1 MNTLYIVNL
10 IVVIFAVIMTVRENK
25 IVVKINANKADFENS
40 IKQSIKKA
48 SK

>member
-10 IVVIFAVIMTVRENK
+10 IVVIFAVIMTVRESK
-25 IVVKINANKADFENS
+25 IIVKINADKANFENS

>member
-25 IVVKINANKADFENS
+25 IIVKINANKADFENS
-40 IKQSIKKA
+40 IKKA

>member
-1 MNTLYIVNL
+1 MNTLYVVNL
-10 IVVIFAVIMTVRENK
+10 IVVIFAVIMTARENK
-25 IVVKINANKADFENS
+25 IIVKINADKADFENS

>member
-25 IVVKINANKADFENS
+25 IIVKINADKADFEQS
-40 IKQSIKKA
+40 TKQSIKA